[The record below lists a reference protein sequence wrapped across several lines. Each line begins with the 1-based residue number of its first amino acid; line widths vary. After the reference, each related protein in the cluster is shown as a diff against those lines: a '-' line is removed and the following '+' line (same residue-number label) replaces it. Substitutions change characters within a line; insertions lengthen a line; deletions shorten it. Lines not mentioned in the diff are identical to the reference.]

1 MPENVYN
8 KNRKNSDD
16 NRSADQ
22 VPTRNI
28 GAVEIIDGKRNRICG
43 RTIEKIKREDEVVPC
58 VHEIDQDAGHH
69 DRPHQRKLDLQEKLP
84 RGAAVQDCN
93 LIEIARNRV
102 DKAVKKENGKRQH
115 QRRIQENNS
124 REGILIKI
132 ISAAFSKTQ
141 LAKAFPNMPKVSG
154 QNAKRGRRM
163 ILSYQMK
170 KAVYMDKRRFFA
182 WTFFPFAKRIA

>member
-84 RGAAVQDCN
+84 EEQP
-93 LIEIARNRV
+93 
-102 DKAVKKENGKRQH
+102 
-115 QRRIQENNS
+115 S
-124 REGILIKI
+124 
-132 ISAAFSKTQ
+132 
-141 LAKAFPNMPKVSG
+141 
-154 QNAKRGRRM
+154 
-163 ILSYQMK
+163 
-170 KAVYMDKRRFFA
+170 
-182 WTFFPFAKRIA
+182 RIATSSRSRGTVLTKP